1 MVPSNRTQNVTK
13 GDRLQFKCEVTA
25 GKPKPKIVW
34 KNPDGE
40 VIDAA
45 NDDRLTIIDDVLTI
59 DPVQPDDRGKWT
71 CEATN
76 VAGQDSLDFII
87 DYVYGT

>member
-1 MVPSNRTQNVTK
+1 MQI
-13 GDRLQFKCEVTA
+13 KCEVTA
-25 GKPKPKIVW
+25 GNPKPNVVW

-59 DPVQPDDRGKWT
+59 DPVQPDDHGNWT

-76 VAGQDSLDFII
+76 VAGQDSHNFII
-87 DYVYGT
+87 VFIHGK

>member
-1 MVPSNRTQNVTK
+1 MKK
-13 GDRLQFKCEVTA
+13 GHRLQFKCEVTA
-25 GKPKPKIVW
+25 GNPKPNVVW

-45 NDDRLTIIDDVLTI
+45 NDDRLSIIDDVLTI
-59 DPVQPDDRGKWT
+59 DPILPNDSGTWT

-76 VAGQDSLDFII
+76 VAGQDSLAFLIGF
-87 DYVYGT
+87 VYGK